1 MHSGNK
7 TTVSSYYEESVRLG
21 TEFQEQNKSWAGYD
35 VVKYQK
41 QIKDLVDRYG
51 AKTILDYGCG
61 KGLQY
66 QEKLPYGGGAG
77 VELPQDQW
85 QTFDEY
91 LGVTVYKYDPCVAGF
106 EQLPPEGTKFDGVI
120 CTQVLNSIPDD
131 DLPWV
136 RDLLESYS
144 SKFCFVGLNFQREA
158 KSKKTMYDPEYFRQ
172 PRTREFFRSYFTNWS
187 GSDLFWWW
195 KDRMHY
201 TEWASDQLNG
211 TWKDV
216 PDTFEGK
223 YQFTEAIYR

>member
-1 MHSGNK
+1 MSP
-7 TTVSSYYEESVRLG
+7 YYLESVQQG
-21 TEFQEQNKSWAGYD
+21 TKFQENNKSWAGYD

-41 QIKDLVDRYG
+41 KIKDLVVRYR

-66 QEKLPYGGGAG
+66 QERLPYGGGPG
-77 VELPQDQW
+77 LDLPEDQW

-91 LGVTVYKYDPCVAGF
+91 LGVKVYCYDPCVEGF
-106 EQLPPEGTKFDGVI
+106 TTLPPAGTKFDGVI

-131 DLPWV
+131 DMPWV
-136 RDLLESYS
+136 RDLLEGYAT
-144 SKFCFVGLNFQREA
+144 KFCFVGLNFQREA
-158 KSKKTMYDPEYFRQ
+158 KGKKTMYNPEYFKL
-172 PRTREFFRSYFTNWS
+172 PRTRQFFRSYFTDWK

-195 KDRMHY
+195 KDRLHY
-201 TEWASDQLNG
+201 PAWIDDQLNG

-223 YQFTEAIYR
+223 YKYVEVNHR

>member
-1 MHSGNK
+1 MTSA
-7 TTVSSYYEESVRLG
+7 YYEDSVRLG
-21 TEFQEQNKSWAGYD
+21 AEFQKQNKSWAGYD
-35 VVKYQK
+35 VVKYQT

-66 QEKLPYGGGAG
+66 VEPLPYKS
-77 VELPQDQW
+77 EDHW
-85 QTFDEY
+85 QTFDQF
-91 LGVTVYKYDPCVAGF
+91 LGVTVYKYDPCVSEYSTA
-106 EQLPPEGTKFDGVI
+106 PPTNTKFDGVI

-131 DLPWV
+131 DLSWV

-144 SKFCFVGLNFQREA
+144 SKFCFVGLNFQRPA
-158 KSKKTMYDPEYFRQ
+158 KGKKTMYNPEYFKQ
-172 PRTREFFRSYFTNWS
+172 PRTREFFRSRFTNWS

-201 TEWASDQLNG
+201 EDWINDQLNG
-211 TWKDV
+211 AWKDI

-223 YQFTEAIYR
+223 YQYIEVNHR